1 MTTYTPAVITTG
13 VDSKGNLFS
22 FWKNYENMWVD
33 GYNECVVTADFI
45 RAHVYPKVQKIYFSD
60 FVMTGED
67 WVEAGCPLWL
77 TSEQIELLKTG
88 DGSVVEM
95 AMVTEKSIDAILD
108 VPVVENTK
116 TEREKFL
123 ELVAAHNAKVT
134 KWTKKDN
141 CQHEKTYAVIKGIF
155 CRDCHET
162 IEPRNDFEK
171 RLVSRL
177 NYKGNWY
184 VNYQFRP

>member
-1 MTTYTPAVITTG
+1 MTTYTPAVIKTG

-116 TEREKFL
+116 HPLYAKEYNNVIEFDRFGKSRFYKKTARRIRM
-123 ELVAAHNAKVT
+123 VNAAS
-134 KWTKKDN
+134 
-141 CQHEKTYAVIKGIF
+141 IL
-155 CRDCHET
+155 
-162 IEPRNDFEK
+162 
-171 RLVSRL
+171 RLGSGGLRVSRD
-177 NYKGNWY
+177 WAT
-184 VNYQFRP
+184 R